1 MNTNQLIKQC
11 KQNNYKAQIEVY
23 NAYKNMM
30 LGEALRILKNRE
42 EAEDIVQYCFI
53 KAFEK
58 IHQLKEDAN
67 LGGWLKRIVINK
79 SLDIARSKYNL
90 NKIYAGVAHKN
101 TGSIKALKKNDF
113 QLEGIRQQHLFYNS
127 EWCDQHDFGLIL

>member
-1 MNTNQLIKQC
+1 MNTIQLIKQC

-30 LGEALRILKNRE
+30 LGAALRILKNRE

-79 SLDIARSKYNL
+79 SLDIARSKYNFIITDEL
-90 NKIYAGVAHKN
+90 EILENEPEDVEDEN
-101 TGSIKALKKNDF
+101 SI
-113 QLEGIRQQHLFYNS
+113 
-127 EWCDQHDFGLIL
+127 